1 MGLNASADMN
11 PINLQRLLNL
21 VGRVLEIVS
30 TICYAI
36 YLVLYVNDLL
46 PYLPRLRALKVEDAL
61 SRVLMPILFASIAF
75 AIAIWAADILK
86 DYSRK
91 MELDLEKRVIG
102 TLEASGGK
110 ITVQEVAEIFK
121 VRREQM
127 MNFIQRLL
135 GEGKLRGYILDHS
148 TGTLSK
154 GISVAPEAPLRQEM
168 ELRARLAELEVLRTE
183 GKISER
189 AYQQLKKELEE
200 KLRTGPSARE

>member
-1 MGLNASADMN
+1 MN

-21 VGRVLEIVS
+21 VGRVLEIIS
-30 TICYAI
+30 TICYVI
-36 YLVLYVNDLL
+36 YLVLYVNELL
-46 PYLPRLRALKVEDAL
+46 PYLPKLRALKVEDAL
-61 SRVLMPILFASIAF
+61 SRVLMPIVFASIAF

-91 MELDLEKRVIG
+91 VEIDLEKRVIG
-102 TLEASGGK
+102 TLESSGGK

-121 VRREQM
+121 VRGDQM

-135 GEGKLRGYILDHS
+135 GEGKLRGYILDPS
-148 TGTLSK
+148 TGALSK
-154 GISVAPEAPLRQEM
+154 RVGTSPETSLRHEV
-168 ELRARLAELEVLRTE
+168 ELRARLAELEALRSE

-200 KLRTGPSARE
+200 KLRAESGTNESDTSIS